1 MKNIAAAIAELSLSS
16 QWETTGTRKC
26 STMYFGW
33 KNSILRVE
41 IFRGHYTKKT
51 VNPWAVKTFCI
62 SLPPI
67 MYFSCQEK
75 DTMTT
80 TTCGEFRDIEP
91 IGSEEIASN
100 REVGEEA
107 PTLSLKSRNCLFLSR
122 KEEQAGLKDFVLTLQ
137 CCTRIH
143 AAV

>member
-1 MKNIAAAIAELSLSS
+1 MKNISVAIAEFSLSS
-16 QWETTGTRKC
+16 QRETTDTRKC
-26 STMYFGW
+26 SKMYLGW

-41 IFRGHYTKKT
+41 IFRGHYTKKS

-67 MYFSCQEK
+67 MYFSCHEK
-75 DTMTT
+75 YTMNT

-91 IGSEEIASN
+91 IGSEEIASG
-100 REVGEEA
+100 RKVGSDA
-107 PTLSLKSRNCLFLSR
+107 PTSALKSRNCLFLSG
-122 KEEQAGLKDFVLTLQ
+122 KEKQAGLKDFVLTPQ

-143 AAV
+143 TAV